1 MQRMYSVT
9 IELVRNVSET
19 WSFPISKDTDVAQ
32 LEEDLKR
39 NPNILWTKFD
49 ADLVMSDDFDEKVTQ
64 IVEGFEWQ
72 T

>member
-1 MQRMYSVT
+1 MSRMYTVT

-19 WSFPISKDTDVAQ
+19 WSFPISEDTDVTQ

-39 NPNILWTKFD
+39 NPNILWTNFD
-49 ADLVMSDDFDEKVTQ
+49 SRLEMADDFGEKVTQ

-72 T
+72 M

>member
-19 WSFPISKDTDVAQ
+19 WSFPISEDTDVAQ

-39 NPNILWTKFD
+39 NPNILWTKYD
-49 ADLVMSDDFDEKVTQ
+49 ADLVMSDDFGEKVTQ

>member
-19 WSFPISKDTDVAQ
+19 WSFPIPEDTNVAQ

-49 ADLVMSDDFDEKVTQ
+49 PDLVMSDDFGEKVTQ

>member
-39 NPNILWTKFD
+39 NPDILWTKYD
-49 ADLVMSDDFDEKVTQ
+49 ADLVMSDDFAEKVTQ

>member
-19 WSFPISKDTDVAQ
+19 WSFPISEDTDVAQ

-39 NPNILWTKFD
+39 NPNILWTKYD

>member
-1 MQRMYSVT
+1 MSRMYTVT
-9 IELVRNVSET
+9 LELVRNVSET
-19 WSFPISKDTDVAQ
+19 WSFQIPADTDVAQ

-49 ADLVMSDDFDEKVTQ
+49 ADLVMSDDFEEKVTQ

>member
-19 WSFPISKDTDVAQ
+19 WSFPISEDTDVAQ
-32 LEEDLKR
+32 LEEDLKS

-49 ADLVMSDDFDEKVTQ
+49 PYLVMSDDFEEKVTQ